1 MSSEALS
8 LWGVCASRASRRVI
22 DEVSL
27 AVRAGEWLA
36 LVGPNGAGKSTLL
49 QLAAGL
55 MRPHAGEVRLADRA
69 LGDWSVRERACRL
82 AWLAQSP
89 EGDADM
95 RVRDVV
101 ALGRLPHQGW
111 LSWGAAEREGDRTEI
126 ELAMAQTGVLAFADA
141 SIGALSG
148 GERQRV
154 HLARALATRA
164 PVLLLDEPLAHLDAP
179 HQRRVSQVLRQVA
192 GQGRAV
198 LSAMH
203 ELPFA
208 LQADRLAVLSRG
220 KVLACGPVAAPP
232 VRAALLEVF
241 EHAIELVEVQGR
253 WTAWPRP

>member
-1 MSSEALS
+1 MSTEALS
-8 LWGVCASRASRRVI
+8 LSGLSAA
-22 DEVSL
+22 
-27 AVRAGEWLA
+27 RAGRLVLDEISLSLQVGEWVA

-49 QLAAGL
+49 QVAAGL
-55 MRPHAGEVRLADRA
+55 MKPLAGEVRLAGQPWAHWSARDRA
-69 LGDWSVRERACRL
+69 RRL

-89 EGDADM
+89 EGDVDM

-111 LSWGAAEREGDRTEI
+111 LSWGAANGALDQVQI
-126 ELAMAQTGVLAFADA
+126 DLAMAQADVQEFSEA
-141 SIGALSG
+141 PLGALSG

-154 HLARALATRA
+154 HLARALATQA

-179 HQRRVSQVLRQVA
+179 HQRRVAQLLRQA
-192 GQGRAV
+192 ANQQRAI

-208 LQADRLAVLSRG
+208 LQADRLAVLDRG
-220 KVLACGPVAAPP
+220 RLLALGPATEPA
-232 VRAALLEVF
+232 VRSALLGVF
-241 EHAIELVEVQGR
+241 EHAIEIGEVQGR

>member
-1 MSSEALS
+1 MSGEALS
-8 LWGVCASRASRRVI
+8 LWGVSASRSARTVL

-27 AVRAGEWLA
+27 ALQAGEWLA

-55 MRPHAGEVRLADRA
+55 MQPQSGEVRLADRA
-69 LGDWSVRERACRL
+69 LGDWSARERSTRL
-82 AWLAQSP
+82 AWLPQSP
-89 EGDADM
+89 EGDQDM

-111 LSWGAAEREGDRTEI
+111 LTWGAADEAGDRAQVEQ
-126 ELAMAQTGVLAFADA
+126 AMAEADVLAFADA
-141 SIGALSG
+141 TLGALSG

-179 HQRRVSQVLRQVA
+179 HQRRVAQVLRQTA
-192 GQGRAV
+192 EQGRAV

-208 LQADRLAVLSRG
+208 LQADRLAVLGRG
-220 KVLACGPVAAPP
+220 KLLALGPVTDLA
-232 VRAALLEVF
+232 VRTALLEVF